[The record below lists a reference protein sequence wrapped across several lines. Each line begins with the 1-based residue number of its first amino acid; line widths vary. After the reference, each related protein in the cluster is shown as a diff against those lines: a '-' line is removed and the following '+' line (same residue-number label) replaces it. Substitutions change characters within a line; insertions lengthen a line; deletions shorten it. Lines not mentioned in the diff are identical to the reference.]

1 MTVIHIPFYYSH
13 HSSFQGEL
21 NQRWGTT
28 IAIVSFILTVS
39 YVPNII
45 WWQIE
50 MIHTENNYPRLSMF
64 ANTVTVFNS
73 CANPVIYALRTE
85 AFKRALLR
93 TLRSGGD
100 KPIDVPD

>member
-1 MTVIHIPFYYSH
+1 M
-13 HSSFQGEL
+13 
-21 NQRWGTT
+21 
-28 IAIVSFILTVS
+28 AIVSFILTVS

-45 WWQIE
+45 WWQTE
-50 MIHTENNYPRLSMF
+50 MIHTDSNYPLLSMF

-100 KPIDVPD
+100 RPIDIPD